1 MCCGGVMV
9 TKSVFQSSHSGS
21 STSRETFDQYS
32 IRFDSGTRFIGALII
47 SGWYIGTS
55 LADPESYN
63 WL

>member
-1 MCCGGVMV
+1 MCCGSVMV
-9 TKSVFQSSHSGS
+9 TKSTFQSSHSGS
-21 STSRETFDQYS
+21 SPSLETPDHYS
-32 IRFDSGTRFIGALII
+32 IRLDSGTRLIGAFII